1 MSQHDLGWWEILGGR
16 LVVLQE
22 DGSTSSFSAVW
33 MVRPTPPTSDP
44 HTSSERLDVSDRSSR
59 STNNMLRDPGGPLNC
74 SRCRRSSSSA
84 LSRRLATRRSFRNLD
99 RSQSL
104 HLRRGMLVPSNMAV
118 LSSRTGAPALPAT
131 CRVAPQLR
139 SNRDLVSARC
149 FVRQIEVPVLT
160 VHLDKAVSGQDKVPD
175 GQAQEIDDHPSDID
189 DPARRDEDEDGRQ
202 SEHSD

>member
-1 MSQHDLGWWEILGGR
+1 MFAGRCIVKALFQHGLHFVQTHSFARSRRDLMSQHDLGWWEILGGR
-16 LVVLQE
+16 LVVLQQ
-22 DGSTSSFSAVW
+22 DGSTSSFSGICIS
-33 MVRPTPPTSDP
+33 RPTPPTSDP

-84 LSRRLATRRSFRNLD
+84 LSRRLASRRSFRNLD

-118 LSSRTGAPALPAT
+118 LSSRTGAPAFPAT

-139 SNRDLVSARC
+139 SDRDLVSAR
-149 FVRQIEVPVLT
+149 
-160 VHLDKAVSGQDKVPD
+160 
-175 GQAQEIDDHPSDID
+175 
-189 DPARRDEDEDGRQ
+189 
-202 SEHSD
+202 